1 MTTAGSGTGFLLSYE
16 LEPGDLQEMEAANIV
31 RRRRRTRIMFGMV
44 PLPLF
49 AAAFTAIT
57 VALDSPSLVK
67 DSAGAPGWMYVVDTI
82 CWSLFVFWASV
93 AWRLSPKRLGR
104 AVWRTSP
111 QLHGRHHDEI
121 DSRGVTCTAPDG
133 TETFTPWASLV
144 RVRETEHAF
153 HLLDD
158 RGALRISLPKRGLDG
173 PSRIPALREFLNRS
187 VGGQSPVATLASEPE
202 P

>member
-1 MTTAGSGTGFLLSYE
+1 MTTAGPGTGFFLSYE
-16 LEPGDLQEMEAANIV
+16 LQPGDLQEMEAASTV
-31 RRRRRTRIMFGMV
+31 RRRRRARILFGMV
-44 PLPLF
+44 PVSLF

-67 DSAGAPGWMYVVDTI
+67 DSPGAPGWMYAVDII

-93 AWRLSPKRLGR
+93 VWRLNPKRLGR
-104 AVWRTSP
+104 AVWRASP

-133 TETFTPWASLV
+133 TVTFIPWASLV
-144 RVRETEHAF
+144 RVRETEQAF

-158 RGALRISLPKRGLDG
+158 SGGVRISLPKRGLDG
-173 PSRIPALREFLNRS
+173 PGLIPMLREFLNHS
-187 VGGQSPVATLASEPE
+187 VGGHSLAVAPASEPE